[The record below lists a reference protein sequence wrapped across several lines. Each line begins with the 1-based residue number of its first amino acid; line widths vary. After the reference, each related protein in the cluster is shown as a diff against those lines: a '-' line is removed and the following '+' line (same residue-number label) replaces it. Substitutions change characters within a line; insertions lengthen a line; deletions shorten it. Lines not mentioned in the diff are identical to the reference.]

1 MKTVKAIVEVRGG
14 IVQAVYSDGDLDVA
28 VLDYDNMEASEE
40 SNSPGAAEEFARYS
54 ELEEKVKSM
63 REVY

>member
-14 IVQAVYSDGDLDVA
+14 IVQAVYSDGDLDVS
-28 VLDYDNMEASEE
+28 VLDYDDMEASEDD
-40 SNSPGAAEEFARYS
+40 AEEYARYS